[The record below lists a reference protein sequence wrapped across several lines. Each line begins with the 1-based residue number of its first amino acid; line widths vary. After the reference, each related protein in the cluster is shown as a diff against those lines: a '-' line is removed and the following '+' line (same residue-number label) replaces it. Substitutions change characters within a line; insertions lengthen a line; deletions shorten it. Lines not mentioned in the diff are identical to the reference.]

1 MKDGKISVKDLFI
14 ALDQEGNGN
23 GKVDK
28 EEFTQMVKRLKME
41 FTPHRVNEI
50 FANVKNKKL
59 SQDNEELNLEE
70 FEKAMTYVNEK
81 KAAMSLDMLELSPSY
96 LTFTLGY
103 MIVTLAL
110 LLIFIFL
117 GIEAF
122 SIGGS
127 FGAVINSLIPCSAT
141 VGASAQSGNK
151 GN

>member
-1 MKDGKISVKDLFI
+1 VKDGKISVKDLFI